1 MILNHPIYKKA
12 YLHHEIEQVT
22 KAFCESKN
30 VHSAVIQI
38 LIKSDKM
45 VITIK
50 TSSSGEATALKLVQD
65 ELFTSLEQILTEKK
79 LWEEKDLVLI
89 VKLK

>member
-12 YLHHEIEQVT
+12 YLHYEIEQVT
-22 KAFCESKN
+22 KVFCESKN
-30 VHSAVIQI
+30 VKSALLQI
-38 LIKSDKM
+38 LMKSDKI

-50 TSSSGEATALKLVQD
+50 TSSSGEATALKQVQN
-65 ELFTSLEQILTEKK
+65 ELFESLEQILTDKK
-79 LWEEKDLVLI
+79 LWEGKDLVLI